1 MNDDVNIYGRVAT
14 GFRAPSVQGRLM
26 FADATLPAD
35 ELVTVAETETVLSV
49 EAGIKA
55 DLLDNRVRLGFSV
68 FDYTVDDQQLTAV
81 GGNANIARL
90 VNAEETRGRG
100 FELDLEAY
108 VTDNLLVTFGAS
120 YNDTEINDP
129 DLSVIPCA
137 LNFCTVLDPVDPNNP
152 AAVLID
158 GNSLPQAPKHVYNF
172 TARWGIPVG
181 NGEFFVYTD
190 WAYRSE
196 VNFFL
201 YESVSFTGQSLLEG
215 GLRTG
220 YSWNNGDYELALY
233 GRNITDEE
241 VVVGGIDFNNL
252 TGFLNEPRLWGVE
265 FTARF

>member
-1 MNDDVNIYGRVAT
+1 
-14 GFRAPSVQGRLM
+14 M
-26 FADATLPAD
+26 FADASLPAD

-90 VNAEETRGRG
+90 VNAEETKGRG
-100 FELDLEAY
+100 FEVDLEAY

-137 LNFCTVLDPVDPNNP
+137 VNFCTVLDPVDPDNP
-152 AAVLID
+152 SAVLID
-158 GNSLPQAPKHVYNF
+158 GNSLPQAPKNVYNF

-181 NGEFFVYTD
+181 NGEFFVFTD

-201 YESVSFTGQSLLEG
+201 YESVSFTGKSLLEG

-220 YSWNNGDYELALY
+220 YNWNNGDYEVALY

-241 VVVGGIDFNNL
+241 VVVGAIDFNNL
-252 TGFLNEPRLWGVE
+252 TGFLNEPRLWGLE